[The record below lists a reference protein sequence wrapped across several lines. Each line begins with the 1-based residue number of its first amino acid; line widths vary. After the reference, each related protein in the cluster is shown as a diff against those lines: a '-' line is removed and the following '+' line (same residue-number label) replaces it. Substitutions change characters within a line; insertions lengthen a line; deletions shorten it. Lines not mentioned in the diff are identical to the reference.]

1 MEDIEQILLDAA
13 EAMDKAYAYI
23 RASLAKIRAGR
34 ALPDMVEGI
43 LLYYHGSTVPISQM
57 ASVSTPDART
67 LSIKPWESSCLGDIE
82 AAITHSQLGL
92 TPHNDGETI
101 RIHVP
106 PLTEERRKVFSKQA
120 KTEAEKSR
128 VTVRNIRKEGKEL
141 LNKLKKQGISTDSIR
156 QAEAQLQTLTD
167 RNIQQVDQLL
177 ADKEAEIMVV

>member
-13 EAMDKAYAYI
+13 EAMDKACAYI

-167 RNIQQVDQLL
+167 RNIQKVDQLL
-177 ADKEAEIMVV
+177 ADKETEIMAV